1 MTMTKVIMMVMI
13 EVAVVAINVVVVV
26 VVAGGG
32 DGGGGDDDGG
42 DRTGLR
48 LSSMTLRLVIVVQS
62 TFLSGFGFGLSARLP
77 IRFLRVL
84 MVASRRVLPPNY
96 FCRRKYSTTATS
108 TKRCKLVC
116 LFQWSPR
123 DSMAALLAVGAERR
137 MRVAAAY
144 AALPAL
150 SHSLAT
156 PSHAPRGTLRMP
168 RLSRRWRPRRGRG
181 ASTAVRISTGSPRG
195 LPAIRITL
203 KDWSPTFCTGFKVR

>member
-1 MTMTKVIMMVMI
+1 MAMTKVIMMVTI
-13 EVAVVAINVVVVV
+13 EGAVVAINVVVVV

-48 LSSMTLRLVIVVQS
+48 LSSMTLRLVIVLQS

-84 MVASRRVLPPNY
+84 MVASRRVLPPN
-96 FCRRKYSTTATS
+96 FCRREYSTAATS
-108 TKRCKLVC
+108 TKRYKLVC
-116 LFQWSPR
+116 LFQWPPR
-123 DSMAALLAVGAERR
+123 NSMAALLAVGAERR

-144 AALPAL
+144 AVLPAL

-168 RLSRRWRPRRGRG
+168 RRSRRWRPRRDVDAGRQPPKESRLVAPG
-181 ASTAVRISTGSPRG
+181 TAC
-195 LPAIRITL
+195 LPY
-203 KDWSPTFCTGFKVR
+203 G